1 MDYTIAYCI
10 PATRNKTQNTAL
22 KFMTS
27 AILCQKLGYFSQI
40 NQFTRESPVNCVNF
54 QTGFDHCS
62 LCTHRWHPVSSLFC
76 PTAGCPE
83 PVVPGLCPLLLFS
96 VGTFYAPRRKTCITM
111 LSFLLLCISQ
121 FEQGQSAPHRVRAGN
136 LKSSAPAGIPVD
148 AELICFD
155 CVQMLNLSY
164 SGSLIGVNLARSS
177 FSPPVG
183 STGSRL

>member
-1 MDYTIAYCI
+1 MNAAHIF
-10 PATRNKTQNTAL
+10 NKAGTFN
-22 KFMTS
+22 F
-27 AILCQKLGYFSQI
+27 
-40 NQFTRESPVNCVNF
+40 VNF
-54 QTGFDHCS
+54 KTGFDHCS
-62 LCTHRWHPVSSLFC
+62 LCSHRWHPVSSLFC
-76 PTAGCPE
+76 PSGWLPG

-111 LSFLLLCISQ
+111 LSFLLLCLSQ
-121 FEQGQSAPHRVRAGN
+121 FEHALSAPTGQF
-136 LKSSAPAGIPVD
+136 KSSAPAGIPVN

-155 CVQMLNLSY
+155 YVQMLNLSY